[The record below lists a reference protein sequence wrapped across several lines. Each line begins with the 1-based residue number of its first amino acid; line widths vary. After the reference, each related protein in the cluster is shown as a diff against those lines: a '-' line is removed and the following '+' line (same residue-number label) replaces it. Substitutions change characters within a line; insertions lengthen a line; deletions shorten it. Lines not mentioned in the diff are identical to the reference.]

1 MDLEMENSGNTRG
14 TMLSIILVIGVNS
27 YLVGPEKLRQR
38 HRRAQQLTATF
49 AIGAVDFYHFFQIRV
64 K

>member
-1 MDLEMENSGNTRG
+1 
-14 TMLSIILVIGVNS
+14 MLSIILVIGVNS

-49 AIGAVDFYHFFQIRV
+49 AIGAVDFDHFFQIRV